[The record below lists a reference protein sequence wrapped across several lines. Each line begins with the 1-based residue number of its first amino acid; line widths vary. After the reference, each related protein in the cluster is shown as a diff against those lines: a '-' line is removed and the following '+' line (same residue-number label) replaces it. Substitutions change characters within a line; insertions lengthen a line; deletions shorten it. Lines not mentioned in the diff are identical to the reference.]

1 MSKPKGSTYFMLVKS
16 SSFSVNQSGIVSDNA
31 YIILQIVYKMF
42 DIKDIF
48 KFPVEKANVPNNVGN
63 MSENKTQ
70 HM

>member
-1 MSKPKGSTYFMLVKS
+1 MQHLLYAGEKLIFFCEPVWD
-16 SSFSVNQSGIVSDNA
+16 VPDNA
-31 YIILQIVYKMF
+31 YIILQIVYKMI

-63 MSENKTQ
+63 MSESKTQ

>member
-1 MSKPKGSTYFMLVKS
+1 MQHLLYAGEKLIFFCEPVWD
-16 SSFSVNQSGIVSDNA
+16 VSDNA
-31 YIILQIVYKMF
+31 DIILQIVYKMF

-63 MSENKTQ
+63 MSESKTQ